1 MAKHK
6 DYTPEYRKVRKRF
19 MERRRYWMSR
29 HHMYVEAP
37 KIPETPSPKDIRKLE
52 KITFDSMTKRQK
64 EQYKKEYEIRF
75 EEGTLPPSQYKQN
88 TFEPKSEYDFYD
100 GNKYPSDYYYY
111 NYEEP
116 EINNPADEEGEVMAD
131 LENCIDGILSD
142 AAGARSSN
150 VDAQEMANRAEKFK
164 ELFMAA
170 LQKIPN
176 KRAFLDYVEDPTTRR
191 RLVEVATRGIHDSK
205 KNIEDYESS
214 IQEFVTILNGNR
226 PLSQEQSYDIR
237 AYGTMDFDFTDTVFD
252 E

>member
-6 DYTPEYRKVRKRF
+6 DYTPEYRKARERF
-19 MERRRYWMSR
+19 MGRRLYWMTK

-37 KIPETPSPKDIRKLE
+37 PIPETPSPKDIRKLE
-52 KITFDSMTKRQK
+52 KITFDSMTKKQK
-64 EQYKKEYEIRF
+64 EQYKKEYEIHF

-88 TFEPKSEYDFYD
+88 TFKPKTEHQFY
-100 GNKYPSDYYYY
+100 NEL
-111 NYEEP
+111 NEP
-116 EINNPADEEGEVMAD
+116 EQEQPAINNTVDEEEEVMAD

-142 AAGARSSN
+142 AVGARSSN
-150 VDAQEMANRAEKFK
+150 VDTQEMANRAEKFK

>member
-1 MAKHK
+1 MAKRK
-6 DYTPEYRKVRKRF
+6 DYTPEYRKARKRF
-19 MERRRYWMSR
+19 MERRRYWMSKQ
-29 HHMYVEAP
+29 HMYVEAP
-37 KIPETPSPKDIRKLE
+37 KIPKTPTAKDVRKLE
-52 KITFDSMTKRQK
+52 KLTFNSMTKKQT
-64 EQYKKEYEIRF
+64 EQYKKEYEIHF

-88 TFEPKSEYDFYD
+88 TFEPRTEYDFYE
-100 GNKYPSDYYYY
+100 NPNYSY
-111 NYEEP
+111 YEEP
-116 EINNPADEEGEVMAD
+116 EIDNPIDEESEVMAD

-142 AAGARSSN
+142 AVGSRSSN

-170 LQKIPN
+170 LNKIPN
-176 KRAFLDYVEDPTTRR
+176 KRAFLDYVEEPTTRR

-237 AYGTMDFDFTDTVFD
+237 AYGTMDFDFTDTMFD